1 MLLLSITSFFKL
13 YFYAWLNLW
22 SFGFIGVFYLIVNFL
37 LVNIFIL
44 WWKFYYLWVYEVWVE
59 YFSFLWVDYFN
70 NILIFFNL
78 KFDFFNV
85 ICSLVMLTG
94 GMFVMNFIF
103 IELWDDKEGSC
114 FLITLGIFVS
124 FMLILINSNDL
135 IVFYFG
141 WEGISITSLFLV
153 HFWSE
158 RARSFK
164 AAFKVFVIN
173 KLGDFF
179 IMILFCILFFFIGN
193 MNFSV
198 INSLSLLLLNTKYY
212 LGSFIINLQELLG
225 ILIILGGSVKSAQ
238 VGFHIWLLEAM
249 EAPLG
254 ASALMH
260 SSTLVIAGLVLIY
273 KLIILVELSCYAQLL
288 MYFLGVFS
296 AFLGALF
303 ACFQFELK
311 VIMAYS
317 TISNMGYIFILCS
330 LGLYDYMILALVL
343 HAYIKIFLFLMVGSV
358 MLHCN
363 GCQDVRYFGLLF
375 SYASYLYIFFFLGV
389 ITLAGFPYF
398 SGYYYKFFLW
408 KEANLCLPLISFGR
422 YILFGS
428 FFLTYIYSFRCLFLI
443 FFGSK
448 NGHFSIYK
456 LKNVSLLY
464 ILSIFVLGC
473 VIMHNSY
480 FWVNLIETNLNL
492 LTTDIVY
499 LTKLGWFYTCSK
511 ISYSIYYIWINLYLI
526 FYFFIFS
533 YITFIL
539 KNDWLFIKY
548 FNINFCIIN
557 ILYLCFC

>member
-1 MLLLSITSFFKL
+1 
-13 YFYAWLNLW
+13 
-22 SFGFIGVFYLIVNFL
+22 
-37 LVNIFIL
+37 
-44 WWKFYYLWVYEVWVE
+44 
-59 YFSFLWVDYFN
+59 
-70 NILIFFNL
+70 
-78 KFDFFNV
+78 
-85 ICSLVMLTG
+85 
-94 GMFVMNFIF
+94 MNFIF
-103 IELWDDKEGSC
+103 IELWDDKEGSS

-135 IVFYFG
+135 IVFYLG

-173 KLGDFF
+173 KIGDFF

-193 MNFSV
+193 LNFSV
-198 INSLSLLLLNTKYY
+198 INSLSLVLLNTKYY
-212 LGSFIINLQELLG
+212 LGSFIVNLHELIG
-225 ILIILGGSVKSAQ
+225 VLIILGGSVKSAQ

-273 KLIILVELSCYAQLL
+273 KLIILVELSAYAQLL

-330 LGLYDYMILALVL
+330 LGMYDYMLLALVL

-375 SYASYLYIFFFLGV
+375 SYASYIYIFFFLGA

-408 KEANLCLPLISFGR
+408 KETNLCFPLIGFGR
-422 YILFGS
+422 YILFAS
-428 FFLTYIYSFRCLFLI
+428 FFLTYIYTFRCLFLI

-448 NGHFSIYK
+448 NGHFSVYK
-456 LKNVSLLY
+456 LKNVSILY
-464 ILSIFVLGC
+464 IITIFILGM

-480 FWVNLIETNLNL
+480 FWVNLIETNMNS
-492 LTTDIVY
+492 LTTNIFY
-499 LTKLGWFYTCSK
+499 LTKINWFYICTQ
-511 ISYSIYYIWINLYLI
+511 ISYPIYYVWLNLYLI
-526 FYFFIFS
+526 FYFFVFG
-533 YITFIL
+533 YTFIIL
-539 KNDWLFIKY
+539 KNDWNFIKY
-548 FNINFCIIN
+548 FNINFCIMN
-557 ILYLCFC
+557 LLYLYFC

>member
-1 MLLLSITSFFKL
+1 MLILSITSFFKL

-22 SFGFIGVFYLIVNFL
+22 SFGFIGVFYLIINFL
-37 LVNIFIL
+37 IINVFIL

-78 KFDFFNV
+78 KFDFFNI

-94 GMFVMNFIF
+94 AIFVMNFIF
-103 IELWDDKEGSC
+103 IELWDDKEGSS

-135 IVFYFG
+135 IVFYLG

-173 KLGDFF
+173 KIGDFF
-179 IMILFCILFFFIGN
+179 IMILFCILFFFLGN
-193 MNFSV
+193 LNFSV
-198 INSLSLLLLNTKYY
+198 INSLSLLILNTKYY
-212 LGSFIINLQELLG
+212 LGTFIINLQELIGL
-225 ILIILGGSVKSAQ
+225 LIILGGSVKSAQ

-273 KLIILVELSCYAQLL
+273 KLIILVELSVYAQLL

-330 LGLYDYMILALVL
+330 LGLYDYMLLAIVL

-375 SYASYLYIFFFLGV
+375 SYASYLYIFFFLGA

-408 KEANLCLPLISFGR
+408 KEVNLCLPLIGFGK

-428 FFLTYIYSFRCLFLI
+428 FFLTYIYTFRCLFLI

-456 LKNVSLLY
+456 VKNVSLLY
-464 ILSIFVLGC
+464 ALSIFILGV
-473 VIMHNSY
+473 VIMNNSY
-480 FWVNLIETNLNL
+480 FWVNLIDTNINL
-492 LTTDIVY
+492 LSTDFFYQTRIN
-499 LTKLGWFYTCSK
+499 WFYVCTK
-511 ISYSIYYIWINLYLI
+511 ISYPIYYIWLNLYLV
-526 FYFFIFS
+526 FYFFVFGYTIL
-533 YITFIL
+533 IL

-548 FNINFCIIN
+548 FNINFCIMNLFYI
-557 ILYLCFC
+557 IFC